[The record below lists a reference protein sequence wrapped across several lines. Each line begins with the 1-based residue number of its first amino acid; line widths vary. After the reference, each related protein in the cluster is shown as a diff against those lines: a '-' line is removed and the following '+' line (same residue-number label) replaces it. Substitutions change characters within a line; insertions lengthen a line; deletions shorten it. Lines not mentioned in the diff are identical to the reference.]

1 MKKHRHLKFSSHSEA
16 GDNHLRIIGGQW
28 RGRVLKFPNAPD
40 LRPTGSRVRETL
52 FNWLQHCIPGSHCLD
67 LFAGSGVLGIEAV
80 SRGAESA
87 TLVDSH
93 PKVVRVL
100 YNTIAELES
109 DSLFVVQG
117 TALNFLRAVTQPFDI
132 VFLDPPFSDN
142 GLQTLVAALTQK
154 TIKKNGYI
162 YIEQGKWANIPELPE
177 NWEILREKTFA
188 NVKCWLVEVH

>member
-1 MKKHRHLKFSSHSEA
+1 M
-16 GDNHLRIIGGQW
+16 
-28 RGRVLKFPNAPD
+28 KFPNAPD

-52 FNWLQHCIPGSHCLD
+52 FNWLQHRIPGSRCLD
-67 LFAGSGVLGIEAV
+67 LFAGSGALGIEAV

-100 YNTIAELES
+100 HNNVVALES
-109 DSLFVVQG
+109 DSLFVVQD

-132 VFLDPPFSDN
+132 VFLDPPFSAN
-142 GLQTLVAALTQK
+142 GLQTLLAALTQA
-154 TIKKNGYI
+154 TIKKNGFI
-162 YIEQGKWANIPELPE
+162 YLEQDKWANVPELPE